1 MIATEKMFNGT
12 NRERVR
18 IDRYWT
24 QWITETKEGEMR
36 ILGYC
41 VRDMD
46 KFDSNI
52 VFEHH
57 SEIVCRKIA
66 RLLNEGS

>member
-1 MIATEKMFNGT
+1 MLATAPMFNGT
-12 NRERVR
+12 NSKKSE
-18 IDRYWT
+18 RYWT
-24 QWITETKEGEMR
+24 QWITETSKEGELR

-57 SEIVCRKIA
+57 SEIVCKKIA
-66 RLLNEGS
+66 RLLNEGA

>member
-1 MIATEKMFNGT
+1 MLATAPMFNGT
-12 NRERVR
+12 NSKKSE
-18 IDRYWT
+18 RYWT
-24 QWITETKEGEMR
+24 QWVTVTNRHGELIIT
-36 ILGYC
+36 GYC

-57 SEIVCRKIA
+57 SEIVCKKIA
-66 RLLNEGS
+66 KLLNEGS